1 MLAFQNE
8 ALVAQREANALGD
21 LAAFLRHD
29 ESFHQAIAVAADC
42 ERAWKM
48 LENLKAQMDRVRY
61 LSLDAATPVHVLIDQ
76 HEQIAKGIA
85 TRDPDAAEAAMK
97 DHLREILT
105 SLPKLA
111 EQHAELFSA

>member
-1 MLAFQNE
+1 FIKLAEVGLVDVRPQRGTTVVLISYREVENARFIREALEVAVARKAAVDATDRDIEKINE

-48 LENLKAQMDRVRY
+48 LEN
-61 LSLDAATPVHVLIDQ
+61 
-76 HEQIAKGIA
+76 
-85 TRDPDAAEAAMK
+85 
-97 DHLREILT
+97 
-105 SLPKLA
+105 
-111 EQHAELFSA
+111 